1 MVVKLGNLKDPDC
14 VSFLQQILPQ
24 LHLRWSGFRR
34 VRRQVCRRLKNRFL
48 QLRLED
54 FASYRNYLLDHP
66 DEWSLVD
73 ACCRITI
80 SRFYRDALVFEQL
93 AQVLPTLIQVG
104 RDRSDSSIRCW
115 CAGCAS
121 GEEVYTLKLLEHF
134 RLSRQKLFL
143 PLHILGTDVDESL
156 LSRARRGCYPQ
167 GTLKELP
174 QAWITQA
181 FALNQQYCLKSAF
194 QEGIEF
200 EPGDIRQQMP
210 DSLFH
215 LILCRNLVFT
225 YFEPILQQEILQGL
239 LHRLV
244 PEGILVIGKK
254 ESLPQEGQSRL
265 IRLSSLGIYQ
275 KRTEPMSSE
284 LTIELKSY

>member
-1 MVVKLGNLKDPDC
+1 MKDPDC

-34 VRRQVCRRLKNRFL
+34 VRRQVCRRLKNHFL
-48 QLRLED
+48 KLGLEN
-54 FASYRNYLLDHP
+54 FASYRTYLFDHP
-66 DEWSLVD
+66 EEWSVVD

-80 SRFYRDALVFEQL
+80 SRFYRDAIVFEQL
-93 AQVLPTLIQVG
+93 CQAMPTLMQLG
-104 RDRSDSSIRCW
+104 QERRDSSICCW

-121 GEEVYTLKLLEHF
+121 GEEVYTLKLIEHF
-134 RLSRQKLFL
+134 RLSSQKLFL
-143 PLHILGTDVDESL
+143 PLHILATDIDEYL

-174 QAWITQA
+174 QLWIDQA
-181 FALNQQYCLKSAF
+181 FDLNQQYCLKSVF
-194 QEGIEF
+194 QEGIQF
-200 EPGDIRQQMP
+200 ESSDIRKQMP
-210 DSLFH
+210 DGLFH

-244 PEGILVIGKK
+244 SKGILVIGKK
-254 ESLPQEGQSRL
+254 ESLPIEGTSQL
-265 IRLSSLGIYQ
+265 IKLSSLGIYQ
-275 KRTEPMSSE
+275 KR
-284 LTIELKSY
+284 